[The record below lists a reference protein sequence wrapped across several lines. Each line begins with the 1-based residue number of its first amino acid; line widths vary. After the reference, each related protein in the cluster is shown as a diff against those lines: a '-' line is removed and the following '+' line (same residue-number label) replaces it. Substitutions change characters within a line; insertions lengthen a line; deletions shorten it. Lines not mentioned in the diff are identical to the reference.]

1 ADPRGD
7 VRPGGLLRRLRLP
20 PAVQLQGRL
29 LRILRLR
36 GLPPPLRAA
45 GQPRPGLPGRRGPGP
60 PPGGYAPC
68 RLYVLPRGGGA
79 GLPGQIR
86 PSGPALYAG
95 GRPGRLRLVL
105 LRHRPAGHRQGR
117 GAGRPVQSHGPGPER
132 DGGRRRFGQR
142 CGDAAGRRPW
152 VLHGQRQ
159 PRRQSRRRPHHRGR
173 AGGRPGR
180 PDRGAVV
187 RRPPGRAFGP
197 GPGLRLGGGVSGM
210 SFAPVYG
217 PGSRALIQGS
227 WPSPKSWDMGFYYGH
242 PHNRFCPLLARLTGE
257 ALPAREDVAAKRKMI
272 LDHGLALWDVLA
284 SCTIEGASDAS
295 IRDAVPED
303 IGFLLARA
311 PVEAV
316 FCNGAAAYR
325 LYVRYM
331 QPVSGI
337 GAVRLPST
345 SPANAAWS
353 LDRLQ
358 EAWGAALGPYLGKKE
373 GK

>member
-1 ADPRGD
+1 
-7 VRPGGLLRRLRLP
+7 
-20 PAVQLQGRL
+20 
-29 LRILRLR
+29 
-36 GLPPPLRAA
+36 
-45 GQPRPGLPGRRGPGP
+45 
-60 PPGGYAPC
+60 
-68 RLYVLPRGGGA
+68 
-79 GLPGQIR
+79 
-86 PSGPALYAG
+86 
-95 GRPGRLRLVL
+95 
-105 LRHRPAGHRQGR
+105 
-117 GAGRPVQSHGPGPER
+117 
-132 DGGRRRFGQR
+132 
-142 CGDAAGRRPW
+142 
-152 VLHGQRQ
+152 
-159 PRRQSRRRPHHRGR
+159 
-173 AGGRPGR
+173 
-180 PDRGAVV
+180 
-187 RRPPGRAFGP
+187 
-197 GPGLRLGGGVSGM
+197 M

-217 PGSRALIQGS
+217 PGSRALILGS

-242 PHNRFCPLLARLTGE
+242 PHNRFWPLLARLTGE

-358 EAWGAALGPYLGKKE
+358 EAWGAALGPYLGKKIIRTE
-373 GK
+373 KPSALPFYAAAAAGLALCAALPVYKMWALAVALAGAAAAFAAARRVCPPQVIEREVPFHTGDGDVDEMLTGIQKQLDTLRALNDALPDPQLSAAMDRMEKAGRSILEVVEQAPAKAKQIRRFANYYLPDAVHVLEQYAAMARQGVRGENAAAVRSEVEKNVGMIAAAFEHQLDALYAAESMDLSADLAVLETLMKNQGL

>member
-1 ADPRGD
+1 
-7 VRPGGLLRRLRLP
+7 
-20 PAVQLQGRL
+20 
-29 LRILRLR
+29 
-36 GLPPPLRAA
+36 
-45 GQPRPGLPGRRGPGP
+45 
-60 PPGGYAPC
+60 
-68 RLYVLPRGGGA
+68 
-79 GLPGQIR
+79 
-86 PSGPALYAG
+86 
-95 GRPGRLRLVL
+95 
-105 LRHRPAGHRQGR
+105 
-117 GAGRPVQSHGPGPER
+117 
-132 DGGRRRFGQR
+132 
-142 CGDAAGRRPW
+142 
-152 VLHGQRQ
+152 
-159 PRRQSRRRPHHRGR
+159 
-173 AGGRPGR
+173 
-180 PDRGAVV
+180 
-187 RRPPGRAFGP
+187 
-197 GPGLRLGGGVSGM
+197 M

-217 PGSRALIQGS
+217 PRSRALILGS

-242 PHNRFCPLLARLTGE
+242 PHNRFWPLLARLTGE

-358 EAWGAALGPYLGKKE
+358 EAWGAALEPYLGKKE
-373 GK
+373 VK